1 MTNSVSARRRVGA
14 RAVTV
19 TAMFSAVAF
28 VLMFLEFSLPII
40 PSFVKMDVSELPALL
55 ASFSLGPGYGVAVCL
70 VKNVLAALFHGS
82 TGGLGEACHFLI
94 GAAFTGVAGVAG
106 APLGAAAPAEAMAWS
121 ARVLSVPSLTIRRC
135 RNSASSSGSL
145 GRTVQLVWSRS
156 RLV

>member
-55 ASFSLGPGYGVAVCL
+55 AAFGLGPVYGVVVCL
-70 VKNVLAALFHGS
+70 VKTYSICSLPPP
-82 TGGLGEACHFLI
+82 
-94 GAAFTGVAGVAG
+94 VARGNCAISCW
-106 APLGAAAPAEAMAWS
+106 APA
-121 ARVLSVPSLTIRRC
+121 LCFRR
-135 RNSASSSGSL
+135 A
-145 GRTVQLVWSRS
+145 
-156 RLV
+156 

>member
-70 VKNVLAALFHGS
+70 VKNVLAALFHGPP
-82 TGGLGEACHFLI
+82 GGI
-94 GAAFTGVAGVAG
+94 GAGCNFFDRPAVTRGAG
-106 APLGAAAPAEAMAWS
+106 PFYPPTTTPPAAPA
-121 ARVLSVPSLTIRRC
+121 
-135 RNSASSSGSL
+135 RNCSRKMVHSL
-145 GRTVQLVWSRS
+145 GLRKKELTALISRS
-156 RLV
+156 